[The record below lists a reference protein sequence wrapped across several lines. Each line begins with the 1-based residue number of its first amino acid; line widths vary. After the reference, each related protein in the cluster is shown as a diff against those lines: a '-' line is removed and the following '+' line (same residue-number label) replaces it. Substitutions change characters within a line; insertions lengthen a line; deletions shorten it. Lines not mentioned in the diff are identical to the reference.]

1 MRLGFPGHSG
11 DLSLRFVGVYKFR
24 SYPTHGLRDFS
35 IGGHVGSGLPGP
47 VETDH
52 ELVCSSRYIVDS
64 RRSALAAVSEFLL
77 AKEAGPIDDGHVA
90 AQIGE
95 VLLGRM
101 RGRRPA
107 QEVILYES
115 LGLIVQ
121 DLAAVTYPH
130 SPASA
135 ARGTS

>member
-1 MRLGFPGHSG
+1 MRLEFPGHSG
-11 DLSLRFVGVYKFR
+11 DLSLRFVGVCKFR
-24 SYPTHGLRDFS
+24 SYPTHGPRDFS

-47 VETDH
+47 AETDH
-52 ELVCSSRYIVDS
+52 
-64 RRSALAAVSEFLL
+64 SALAAVSEFLL
-77 AKEAGPIDDGHVA
+77 AKEAGPIDDGYVA

-95 VLLGRM
+95 VLLGRI